1 MQNRNLKTGKINKS
15 KVSRDDAWE
24 ENFRNIVNIFR
35 EWIVNILFMNQE
47 LCDIKKHSKNKTE
60 LLKIKRYAKRN

>member
-1 MQNRNLKTGKINKS
+1 MQNRNLKTGKKNKS

-35 EWIVNILFMNQE
+35 EWIVNILFMN
-47 LCDIKKHSKNKTE
+47 
-60 LLKIKRYAKRN
+60 

>member
-1 MQNRNLKTGKINKS
+1 MQNRNLKTGKKNKS

-47 LCDIKKHSKNKTE
+47 LYDIKKHSKNKTE